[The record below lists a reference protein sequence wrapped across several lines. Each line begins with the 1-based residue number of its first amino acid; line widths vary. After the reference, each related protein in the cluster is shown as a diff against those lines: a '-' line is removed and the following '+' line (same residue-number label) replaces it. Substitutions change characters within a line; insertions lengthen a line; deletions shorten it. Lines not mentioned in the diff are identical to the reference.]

1 MTGKKLF
8 PGDNCAQ
15 VLRDNKNCNIDYA
28 SEALKNTPASAID
41 LLKKLLFAF
50 PQGRCTATKALAHKY
65 FAEFLVKEE
74 KISINLAQEEAFG
87 MKTIQMNLNDYK

>member
-15 VLRDNKNCNIDYA
+15 VLRDNKNCNIDYLA
-28 SEALKNTPASAID
+28 EPLKNTPASAID
-41 LLKKLLFAF
+41 LLKKLLFVF

-65 FAEFLVKEE
+65 FAEFLVQDE
-74 KISINLAQEEAFG
+74 KISINLAQEETLG
-87 MKTIQMNLNDYK
+87 VKMMQMNLNEYR